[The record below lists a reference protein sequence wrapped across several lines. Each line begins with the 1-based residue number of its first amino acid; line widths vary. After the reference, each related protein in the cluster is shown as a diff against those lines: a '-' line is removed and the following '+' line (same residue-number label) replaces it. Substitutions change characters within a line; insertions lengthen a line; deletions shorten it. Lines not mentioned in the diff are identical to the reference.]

1 MPRTLTNGLLYA
13 RQLALD
19 TDTTLP
25 ANSDTELTRDANA
38 AYRFIRDALSPRY
51 VWETATTLGT
61 SVSSG
66 VATTTVLTI
75 AEIRAA
81 FDESGAGL
89 TAGVPMRRMALEPLL
104 RAQQSAVY
112 SSVLPSYAVQ
122 RVGTFTAGS
131 IGAWKIYVLPTSIT
145 HVSAMVRYE
154 VTELSSGSDKADVT
168 DGEDDALWQIVGAQA
183 AARMGDQ
190 ALAQS
195 LMSSL
200 PEALRVRFDVARVTI
215 KPRSPEGAK
224 IA

>member
-61 SVSSG
+61 T
-66 VATTTVLTI
+66 VANGIAPITLLTV

-89 TAGVPMRRMALEPLL
+89 TAGTPMRRMALEPLL
-104 RAQQSAVY
+104 RAQQAGAPF
-112 SSVLPSYAVQ
+112 SVGSCYAVQ

-131 IGAWKIYVLPTSIT
+131 IGTWKIYVLPTSIS

-168 DGEDDALWQIVGAQA
+168 DGEDDAIWQIVGAHV
-183 AARMGDQ
+183 AARNGDMT
-190 ALAQS
+190 LAQY
-195 LMSSL
+195 LLSSL

-215 KPRSPEGAK
+215 KPRAPEGAK